1 MKQPFKYSSAWKLL
15 ALVLISAAGSYAA
28 QHLSAMS
35 LIRAVMAPEFFS
47 PQFYPHYGPLYAAL
61 FALLPAVLCGL
72 ILMRKSGRDW
82 SVEWLLWCG
91 LSLLLWLV
99 LAVFGLD
106 SIAFGYQQIWGTG
119 FRALIVQLLYAFI
132 VRFFSAVICILVNAW
147 RQAGEA

>member
-47 PQFYPHYGPLYAAL
+47 PQF
-61 FALLPAVLCGL
+61 CGL